1 MRPFKFYICTALV
14 CLSAAIFAASCKKN
28 DHASPAAKETAT
40 ATMTNAHDSTFTFS
54 ASTTTNVVAGMDK
67 DTVAMVF
74 VDDKTGTM
82 LEFAAYPIT
91 KTGTYSFQDG
101 TDLSCYAIMALDGG
115 LSLDGYYTSGTDV
128 DGDNTADGTGSLT
141 ISTLTHTRIAG
152 TFSMTMYNANLDKMT
167 VTHGKFDCAI
177 TQVP

>member
-1 MRPFKFYICTALV
+1 MRPFKFYLCTALV
-14 CLSAAIFAASCKKN
+14 CLSAALFAASCKKN
-28 DHASPAAKETAT
+28 DNASPAAKQTAA
-40 ATMTNAHDSTFTFS
+40 ATMTTDHDSTFTFS

-101 TDLSCYAIMALDGG
+101 TDLSCYALMALDGG
-115 LSLDGYYTSGTDV
+115 VSYNGYYVAGTDV

-141 ISTLTHTRIAG
+141 ISTLTNSHIAG
-152 TFSMTMYNANLDKMT
+152 TFSMTMYNSNLDK
-167 VTHGKFDCAI
+167 I
-177 TQVP
+177 T